1 MFGKQIILKDD
12 SFKVGGKK
20 VLWSDITGIREF
32 DSNILRQFSYRKA
45 FPRMELFLKNGKV
58 ISVNQLDQFQNRSMV
73 EGQNGFE
80 TFKKLLNKNLNG
92 KDRVLDNWLE
102 WRLLL
107 PVAVCEILVGIYA
120 IVERID
126 FSKIPSYMI
135 SGIVAGGI
143 IGFMWERKARKKAR
157 CQIGS

>member
-107 PVAVCEILVGIYA
+107 PVAVCASIHGE
-120 IVERID
+120 
-126 FSKIPSYMI
+126 S
-135 SGIVAGGI
+135 
-143 IGFMWERKARKKAR
+143 
-157 CQIGS
+157 